1 MRRLAGLTGA
11 LALLLA
17 AAPSAGAAV
26 PFTDLGDPA
35 GPLTRVAVGGD
46 LSCQAQ
52 HRGDPGGEFAPAGA
66 PLGDCGTLVAVDGQ
80 LYGPSFAAHD
90 GGTGTSALGPVTA
103 YEQLGQVRQ
112 GADAVATTVGLPG
125 SGLQIVQRDSY
136 LPGQDAW
143 RTDVTIR
150 NNSGIAK
157 SVVLY
162 RAGDCHVYSAG
173 SGYGFAGSPDGSAG
187 CSAQPNNSPLDRVQ
201 QWVPIT
207 SGATF
212 MQANAPAVW
221 SAIAARTA
229 FANACAEC
237 MNETDTAAGLS
248 WALNM
253 PAGGT
258 DTRSHW
264 TVLSP
269 TGRTGPPPPVQQP
282 PVEPVQTTVQGT
294 TITFTGPPGCVAPPA
309 RYRLRVTSV
318 RKRRI
323 SRDRFGYTRRVRILK
338 VEFLVDKE
346 RRLTDKRAAFKALL
360 PSAGAAPGTHALTA
374 KVTLQP
380 LRERGRQRLVGKA
393 FRRNLNST
401 VNVCG

>member
-1 MRRLAGLTGA
+1 MRRLVALTGA
-11 LALLLA
+11 LAALLA

-35 GPLTRVAVGGD
+35 GPLTRVAVGAD

-52 HRGDPGGEFAPAGA
+52 HRGDPGGEFAPPGA
-66 PLGDCGTLVAVDGQ
+66 PVGDCGTLVAVDGQ

-90 GGTGTSALGPVTA
+90 GGTGTAALGSFMAFDPR
-103 YEQLGQVRQ
+103 GQVRL
-112 GADAVATTVGLPG
+112 GADSVETTVDLPS
-125 SGLQIVQRDSY
+125 SGLQLVQRDSY

-143 RTDVTIR
+143 RTEVAIR
-150 NNSGIAK
+150 NNSAVTK

-173 SGYGFAGSPDGSAG
+173 SGYGFAGSPDGSIG
-187 CSAQPNNSPLDRVQ
+187 CSAQPNNAPLDRVQ

-207 SGATF
+207 PGATWL
-212 MQANAPAVW
+212 QATGPAVW
-221 SAIAARTA
+221 SAVAARTP
-229 FANACAEC
+229 FAAACAEC
-237 MNETDTAAGLS
+237 MNETDAAAGLS
-248 WALNM
+248 WAVDV
-253 PAGGT
+253 PAGAVES
-258 DTRSHW
+258 RSHW

-269 TGRTGPPPPVQQP
+269 IGRTGPPPPVQP
-282 PVEPVQTTVQGT
+282 APVEPVETTVQGT
-294 TITFTGPPGCVAPPA
+294 TITFAGPPGCVTPPA

-323 SRDRFGYTRRVRILK
+323 SRDRFGYIRRVRILR
-338 VEFLVDKE
+338 VEFLVDAE

-360 PSAGAAPGTHALTA
+360 PSTGAAPGAHALTA
-374 KVTLQP
+374 RVTLQP
-380 LRERGRQRLVGKA
+380 LRQRGRQKLVGKK
-393 FRRNLNST
+393 FRRTLKST